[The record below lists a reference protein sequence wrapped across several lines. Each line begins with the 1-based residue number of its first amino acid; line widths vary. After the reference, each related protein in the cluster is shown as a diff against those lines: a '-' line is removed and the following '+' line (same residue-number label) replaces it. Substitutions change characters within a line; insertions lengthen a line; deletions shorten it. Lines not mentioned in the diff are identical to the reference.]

1 MSFLGTLGP
10 KNQSCQFRLKFST
23 LINSNMQKSMGMFT
37 YLGFGPKY
45 LFWAYLVQKSKF
57 VCSGKN
63 LLPRL
68 IRICRTQ
75 WWCSLHLF

>member
-45 LFWAYLVQKSKF
+45 LFWAYLVQNVKF